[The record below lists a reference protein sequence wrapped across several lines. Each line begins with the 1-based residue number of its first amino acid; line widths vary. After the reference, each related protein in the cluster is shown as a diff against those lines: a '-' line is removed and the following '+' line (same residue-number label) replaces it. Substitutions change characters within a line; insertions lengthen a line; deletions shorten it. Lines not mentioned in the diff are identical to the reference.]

1 MFYRVISY
9 LRFLLRATNQHGVH
23 SPFVYKYITQ
33 CLYKKTTVKEPKC
46 IIVLF
51 KSIPYF
57 NVHNTSVSDKN
68 TRLVQK
74 IAEQFPNLM
83 FEQAP
88 FDLIYL
94 EKPSQSFLDN
104 KNIHNDTIVILNNI
118 HQTKTNTAIW
128 KNIILSTQLSVT
140 IDLYNCGIVFFRKE
154 QAKEHFKIRI

>member
-9 LRFLLRATNQHGVH
+9 LRFLFHATNQHGVH

-33 CLYKKTTVKEPKC
+33 CLYKKITVKEPKY

-51 KSIPYF
+51 KSMLYF
-57 NVHNTSVSDKN
+57 NVHHISVSKKN

-74 IAEQFPNLM
+74 ITEQFPDLM
-83 FEQAP
+83 FDQAP

-94 EKPSQSFLDN
+94 EKPSRSFLEN
-104 KNIHNDTIVILNNI
+104 KNIHNDTIVILDNI
-118 HQTKTNTAIW
+118 HQTKKNTAIW
-128 KNIILSTQLSVT
+128 KNIILSSQLSVT
-140 IDLYNCGIVFFRKE
+140 IDLYNCGVVFFRKE